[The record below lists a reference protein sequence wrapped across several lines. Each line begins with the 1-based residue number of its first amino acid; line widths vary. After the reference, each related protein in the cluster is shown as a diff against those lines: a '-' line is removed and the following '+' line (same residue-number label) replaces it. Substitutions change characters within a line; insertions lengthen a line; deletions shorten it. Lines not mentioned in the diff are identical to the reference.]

1 MESYPQKID
10 FYLLIPFFNN
20 LPGLLHSLQS
30 VQYDA
35 GKYVVVIVDDGSS
48 KPISLADLHPHIASE
63 IHIKIIQLPQNK
75 GITIA
80 LNTGLQ
86 WILKQ
91 NNADFIARLDCGDTC
106 TADRFYRQ
114 VALLQQHPEI
124 DLVGS
129 WCIFK
134 DYTSNVAYR
143 YITPTQHKKIT
154 RGMHF
159 RNIFIH
165 PTVMWRCDALKES
178 GLYPENYPDAEDYG
192 FFYQLLKRGE
202 GAIIPECLV
211 TCEIN
216 HKGISISSRK
226 KQLKSRIKVVK
237 EYGRNR
243 VLRYLG
249 VIKLRLLLIIP
260 YNVIFAIKRSLYGV

>member
-1 MESYPQKID
+1 MKSYPPKID

-20 LPGLLHSLQS
+20 LPGLLQSLQS
-30 VQYDA
+30 VRYDA
-35 GKYVVVIVDDGSS
+35 NKYAVVIVDDGSAQ
-48 KPISLADLHPHIASE
+48 PITLDELYSQISRDINVE
-63 IHIKIIQLPQNK
+63 IIQLPVNK

-91 NNADFIARLDCGDTC
+91 NNARFIARLDCGDLC
-106 TADRFYRQ
+106 TPERFYHQ
-114 VALLQQHPEI
+114 VAFLNEHPEI
-124 DLVGS
+124 DLLGS

-134 DYTSNVAYR
+134 DHTTNVAFR
-143 YITPTQHKKIT
+143 YITPTQHKKIK

-165 PTVMWRCDALKES
+165 PTVMWRCDAMKDNE
-178 GLYPENYPDAEDYG
+178 LYPETFPDAEDYG
-192 FFYQLLKRGE
+192 FFYQLLMNGQ
-202 GAIIPECLV
+202 GAIIPEYLV

-216 HKGISISSRK
+216 HKGISMSSRQ

-237 EYGRNR
+237 EYGKNR

-249 VIKLRLLLIIP
+249 VLKLRLLLIMP
-260 YNVIFAIKRSLYGV
+260 YNLVFALKRSLYGV

>member
-1 MESYPQKID
+1 MKSYPHKID

-20 LPGLLHSLQS
+20 LPGLLHSLRS

-35 GKYVVVIVDDGSS
+35 DKYTVVIVDDGSS
-48 KPISLADLHPHIASE
+48 EPITHDVLYKELSRNISVE
-63 IHIKIIQLPQNK
+63 IIQLPCNK
-75 GITIA
+75 GITAA

-91 NNADFIARLDCGDTC
+91 DNAPFIARLDCGDVC
-106 TADRFYRQ
+106 SPERFHRQ
-114 VALLQQHPEI
+114 VAFLKENPSVN
-124 DLVGS
+124 LVGS

-134 DYTSNVAYR
+134 DHTTNVAYR
-143 YITPTQHKKIT
+143 YITPTRHKKIK

-165 PTVMWRCDALKES
+165 PTVMWRFDAMKDGE
-178 GLYPENYPDAEDYG
+178 LYPDTFPDAEDYG
-192 FFYQLLKRGE
+192 FFYQLLKKGE
-202 GAIIPECLV
+202 GAIIPEYLV

-216 HKGISISSRK
+216 HKGISLSSRK
-226 KQLKSRIKVVK
+226 KQLQSRIKVVQ

-249 VIKLRLLLIIP
+249 VFKLRLLLIIP
-260 YNVIFAIKRSLYGV
+260 YNIVFSIKKSLYGV

>member
-1 MESYPQKID
+1 MKSLAQKID

-30 VQYDA
+30 VQYEAD
-35 GKYVVVIVDDGSS
+35 KYAVVIVDDGSS
-48 KPISLADLHPHIASE
+48 KPVTLNDLYSQISRDINIE
-63 IHIKIIQLPQNK
+63 IIQLPCNK
-75 GITIA
+75 GITMA
-80 LNTGLQ
+80 LNTGLL

-91 NNADFIARLDCGDTC
+91 NNAHFIARLDCGDTC
-106 TADRFYRQ
+106 TSERFYRQ
-114 VALLQQHPEI
+114 VYFLKQHAHVN
-124 DLVGS
+124 LVGS

-134 DYTSNVAYR
+134 DHSTNVAYR
-143 YITPTQHKKIT
+143 YITPTRHKKIK

-165 PTVMWRCDALKES
+165 PTVMWRLNAMKENE
-178 GLYPENYPDAEDYG
+178 LYPDTYPDAEDYG
-192 FFYQLLKRGE
+192 FFYRLMMRGE
-202 GAIIPECLV
+202 CAIIPEYLV

-216 HKGISISSRK
+216 HKGISLSSRK

-237 EYGRNR
+237 EYGKNR

-249 VIKLRLLLIIP
+249 VFKLRLLLIIP
-260 YNVIFAIKRSLYGV
+260 YNVVFTIKRSLYGV

>member
-1 MESYPQKID
+1 MKSYPLKID

-20 LPGLLHSLQS
+20 LPGLLHSLKS
-30 VQYDA
+30 VQYDTN
-35 GKYVVVIVDDGSS
+35 KYAVVIVDDGSTHA
-48 KPISLADLHPHIASE
+48 ITLEDLYSE
-63 IHIKIIQLPQNK
+63 ISRDISVEIIQLPYNK
-75 GITIA
+75 GITTA

-91 NNADFIARLDCGDTC
+91 NNAHFIARLDCGDIC
-106 TADRFYRQ
+106 APERFYHQ
-114 VALLQQHPEI
+114 VAFLKEHPEI
-124 DLVGS
+124 NLLGS

-134 DYTSNVAYR
+134 DHTTNVAYR
-143 YITPTQHKKIT
+143 YITPTRHKKIK

-165 PTVMWRCDALKES
+165 PTVMWKCDAIKDNE
-178 GLYPENYPDAEDYG
+178 LYPETFPDAEDYG
-192 FFYQLLKRGE
+192 FFYQLLRKGE
-202 GAIIPECLV
+202 GAIIPEYLV

-216 HKGISISSRK
+216 HKGISLSSRK

-237 EYGRNR
+237 EYGKNR

-249 VIKLRLLLIIP
+249 VFKLRLLLIIP
-260 YNVIFAIKRSLYGV
+260 YNIVFALKKSLYGV